1 MKEAVFYLD
10 AENWEGCD
18 VYLTNQN
25 NRLWLAVCTDDNYG
39 VGYVDAR
46 QLYEEL
52 KEYFD
57 GEDQIDKVRID
68 KEESL

>member
-1 MKEAVFYLD
+1 MKEGTKFYLD

-18 VYLTNQN
+18 VYLTNQD

-52 KEYFD
+52 KEYFE
-57 GEDQIDKVRID
+57 GDKRR
-68 KEESL
+68 EEE